1 MLISAIDESSAVLL
15 REQIARALPDATIF
29 ASNGLADSAYFDPAD
44 GGIPVTLDARV
55 LVASATLDPSAYPPR
70 GRRSCPPTGG
80 TIGAPEPS
88 AIYGYEAMG
97 LMLRAITRATD
108 RGHEAAERSKVVAAI
123 LSTPRIHSLLGI
135 YGIDSAGDTTIHRY
149 GIYRIVGGRLSFLKA
164 TG

>member
-1 MLISAIDESSAVLL
+1 MRIDESSAVLL
-15 REQIARALPDATIF
+15 TEQIARALPDATIF
-29 ASNGLADSAYFDPAD
+29 ASNGLADSAYFDPAA
-44 GGIPVTLDARV
+44 GGIPATLDARV
-55 LVASATLDPSAYPPR
+55 LVASATLDPSTYPAS
-70 GRRSCPPTGG
+70 GQAFLSTYRR

-88 AIYGYEAMG
+88 AIYGYAAMG

-123 LSTPRIHSLLGI
+123 LSTPRIHGPLGI
-135 YGIDSAGDTTIHRY
+135 YRLDSAGDTTIHRY